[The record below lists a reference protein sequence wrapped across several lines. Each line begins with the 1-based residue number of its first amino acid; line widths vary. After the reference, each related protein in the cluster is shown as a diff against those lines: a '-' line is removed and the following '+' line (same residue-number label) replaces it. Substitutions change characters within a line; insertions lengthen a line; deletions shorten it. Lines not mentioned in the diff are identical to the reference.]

1 MICRKEQKGL
11 NDYESKED
19 SEGRNMSSEKLR
31 SREKTRKLFMRCI
44 HKSLSRPERLTVSQ
58 WAEKYRIL
66 TDNSALPGRWSNAI
80 TPYLV
85 EIMDSFND
93 PYIQNINFVKSTQVG
108 GTETLINATGWIITQ
123 NPSPTMIV
131 YPNDELA
138 KDVSNDKLK
147 PAYQKTREIK
157 SRFFQTKSSEK
168 NLRFRGMNLY
178 LRSGNTPAALASKAI
193 KYLFFDEIDK
203 MAGATK
209 KEANPYHL
217 AVERTKTYGYSKK
230 IYTCSTPTLKSNYIW
245 RFHERA
251 EVQKYYFVPC
261 PHCGEMIILKWQ
273 QVRFQNDEDNKM
285 TIEERAETASY
296 YCQECGAEITD
307 SEKRAIIRQ
316 GEWRDMKKTC
326 REKPTSVSFHINA
339 LYSFFVSWK
348 DIALEFLRSKD
359 DPEELQNFIN
369 SWLAEPWEDTTV
381 KTSEELVMQRQAE
394 EPQGVVPDWAVMLTA
409 GVDVQETSVYYD
421 IVAWGAEWTSQS
433 IIHGQLLSLND
444 LEMYMNAEY
453 KNSSGEQFYVNLCL
467 IDSGDQT
474 TEIYAFCLR
483 HEWAIPVKGIDG
495 GNNHYRVTKINRKG
509 AEYDGQQLILVDGG
523 KYKDS
528 IARRL
533 QKENGIGSCM
543 VHADCDLEYAKQLTA
558 EHKVAEGS
566 GQRRRLVWRPKVSHG
581 DNHFTDC
588 RVYASAAADICGV
601 RTIGLYDANE
611 DAAEETPHK
620 KSSWINGY

>member
-209 KEANPYHL
+209 KEANPNNL
-217 AVERTKTYGYSKK
+217 
-230 IYTCSTPTLKSNYIW
+230 
-245 RFHERA
+245 
-251 EVQKYYFVPC
+251 
-261 PHCGEMIILKWQ
+261 
-273 QVRFQNDEDNKM
+273 
-285 TIEERAETASY
+285 
-296 YCQECGAEITD
+296 EI
-307 SEKRAIIRQ
+307 S
-316 GEWRDMKKTC
+316 
-326 REKPTSVSFHINA
+326 
-339 LYSFFVSWK
+339 
-348 DIALEFLRSKD
+348 
-359 DPEELQNFIN
+359 
-369 SWLAEPWEDTTV
+369 
-381 KTSEELVMQRQAE
+381 
-394 EPQGVVPDWAVMLTA
+394 
-409 GVDVQETSVYYD
+409 
-421 IVAWGAEWTSQS
+421 
-433 IIHGQLLSLND
+433 
-444 LEMYMNAEY
+444 
-453 KNSSGEQFYVNLCL
+453 
-467 IDSGDQT
+467 
-474 TEIYAFCLR
+474 
-483 HEWAIPVKGIDG
+483 
-495 GNNHYRVTKINRKG
+495 
-509 AEYDGQQLILVDGG
+509 
-523 KYKDS
+523 
-528 IARRL
+528 
-533 QKENGIGSCM
+533 
-543 VHADCDLEYAKQLTA
+543 
-558 EHKVAEGS
+558 
-566 GQRRRLVWRPKVSHG
+566 
-581 DNHFTDC
+581 
-588 RVYASAAADICGV
+588 
-601 RTIGLYDANE
+601 
-611 DAAEETPHK
+611 
-620 KSSWINGY
+620 

>member
-1 MICRKEQKGL
+1 MICRKEPKGL

-209 KEANPYHL
+209 KEANPYNL

-251 EVQKYYFVPC
+251 EAQKYYFVPC

-339 LYSFFVSWK
+339 CLLY
-348 DIALEFLRSKD
+348 
-359 DPEELQNFIN
+359 
-369 SWLAEPWEDTTV
+369 
-381 KTSEELVMQRQAE
+381 TS
-394 EPQGVVPDWAVMLTA
+394 D
-409 GVDVQETSVYYD
+409 
-421 IVAWGAEWTSQS
+421 
-433 IIHGQLLSLND
+433 
-444 LEMYMNAEY
+444 
-453 KNSSGEQFYVNLCL
+453 
-467 IDSGDQT
+467 
-474 TEIYAFCLR
+474 
-483 HEWAIPVKGIDG
+483 
-495 GNNHYRVTKINRKG
+495 
-509 AEYDGQQLILVDGG
+509 
-523 KYKDS
+523 
-528 IARRL
+528 
-533 QKENGIGSCM
+533 
-543 VHADCDLEYAKQLTA
+543 
-558 EHKVAEGS
+558 
-566 GQRRRLVWRPKVSHG
+566 
-581 DNHFTDC
+581 
-588 RVYASAAADICGV
+588 AADE
-601 RTIGLYDANE
+601 L
-611 DAAEETPHK
+611 
-620 KSSWINGY
+620 